1 MTLRPGFETT
11 HPATGIRTIL
21 IAGTAET
28 QGRGWTIEVHTPEGA
43 ASILP
48 EHFHLTW
55 TETFEVLQG
64 DARCSVN
71 GIEQALHAG
80 ESTVMPP
87 GVRHV
92 HPWNTGAGVM
102 IYRQTND
109 FGEADPS
116 AVQDVL
122 GVAAT
127 LNALA
132 REGKLG
138 RNGLPKNPLRFAA
151 TLRALTRHGGF
162 DAKAPVALLR
172 GMSAT
177 LGRVAEALGYRGAD
191 PRYFRATGEGR

>member
-1 MTLRPGFETT
+1 MTLRAGFETT
-11 HPATGIRTIL
+11 HPETGIRTIL
-21 IAGTAET
+21 IAGAAET

-64 DARCSVN
+64 DARCSVD
-71 GIEQALHAG
+71 GLEQALHAG

-92 HPWNTGAGVM
+92 HPWNTGDGVM
-102 IYRQTND
+102 VYRQTND
-109 FGEADPS
+109 FGGVDPA
-116 AVQDVL
+116 AVDDVI

-127 LNALA
+127 LNGLA

-138 RNGLPKNPLRFAA
+138 RNGLPKNPLQFAA

-162 DAKAPVALLR
+162 DAKAPVALQR
-172 GMSAT
+172 GISAT
-177 LGRVAEALGYRGAD
+177 LGWLAESLGYRGAD